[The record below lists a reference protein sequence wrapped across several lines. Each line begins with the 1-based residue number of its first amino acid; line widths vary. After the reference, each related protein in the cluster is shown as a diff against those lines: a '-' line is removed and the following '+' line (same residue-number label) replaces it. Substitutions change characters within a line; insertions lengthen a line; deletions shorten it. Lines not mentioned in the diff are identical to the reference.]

1 MTPTKPTI
9 YQTRRLPASVESDLT
24 ALGEVRHPPGFRP
37 PTEDDLREALREA
50 DAILCTVTDRFTAD
64 LLRTPGRRAGLLANF
79 GVGVDNIDLETA
91 RSVGVRVSNT
101 PGVLTEATA
110 ELTLALI
117 LAVLRRLGEGERLVR
132 SGGWTGWEPTQLLGR
147 SAHGLR
153 LGVVGMGRIGTT
165 VARRANAGLGMSI
178 LYTSRSPVPPWE
190 LGGVEARN
198 VSLDELLA
206 ESDVVT
212 LHVPSTPDTHHL
224 IDARRLALMP
234 PASVLINTARGN
246 IVDEAAL
253 VAALSE
259 GRLAGAGLDV
269 YAGEPSVPE
278 ALRAMEQVV
287 LLPHLGSATLE
298 TRTAMGNLA
307 LDNLRAWFGGS
318 PLPTPVAG

>member
-1 MTPTKPTI
+1 MTQTKPTI
-9 YQTRRLPASVESDLT
+9 YQTRRLPDEVESALST
-24 ALGEVRHPPGFRP
+24 LGEVQHPPGFRP
-37 PTEDDLREALREA
+37 PTADDLRKALRKS
-50 DAILCTVTDRFTAD
+50 DAILCTVTDTFSAN
-64 LLRTPGRRAGLLANF
+64 LLRTSGRRAGLLANI

-110 ELTLALI
+110 ELTIALI

-153 LGVVGMGRIGTT
+153 LGVIGMGRIGAT
-165 VARRANAGLGMSI
+165 VARRAHAGLGMRI
-178 LYTSRSPVPPWE
+178 LYASRSPVPPWE
-190 LGGVEARN
+190 LGGVEAKR
-198 VSLDELLA
+198 VSLDTLLI

-224 IDARRLALMP
+224 IDARRLALMRP
-234 PASVLINTARGN
+234 LSVLINTARGT

-259 GRLAGAGLDV
+259 GRLAGAGFDV
-269 YAGEPSVPE
+269 YADEPKVPE

-307 LDNLRAWFGGS
+307 LSNLRAWFEGG
-318 PLPTPVAG
+318 PLPTPVE

>member
-9 YQTRRLPASVESDLT
+9 YQTRRLPPGVESDLA
-24 ALGEVRHPPGFRP
+24 ALGKVRHPPGFRP
-37 PTEDDLREALREA
+37 PTRDDLREALREA

-91 RSVGVRVSNT
+91 RSEGIRVSNT

-132 SGGWTGWEPTQLLGR
+132 SGAWTGWEPTQLLGR
-147 SAHGLR
+147 SAQGLR
-153 LGVVGMGRIGTT
+153 LGVIGMGRIGTT
-165 VARRANAGLGMSI
+165 VARRAHAGLGMRI

-190 LGGVEARN
+190 LGGVEARK
-198 VSLDELLA
+198 VPLDTLLI

-224 IDARRLALMP
+224 IDARRLALLP
-234 PASVLINTARGN
+234 PSSVLINTSRGTV
-246 IVDEAAL
+246 VDEAAL

-269 YAGEPSVPE
+269 YAEEPVVPE
-278 ALRAMEQVV
+278 ALRTMEHVV
-287 LLPHLGSATLE
+287 LLPHLGSATE
-298 TRTAMGNLA
+298 EARTAMGNLA
-307 LDNLRAWFGGS
+307 LDNLRAWCDGS
-318 PLPTPVAG
+318 PLPTPVR

>member
-1 MTPTKPTI
+1 MTSTKPTV
-9 YQTRRLPASVESDLT
+9 YQTRRLPAEVESALS
-24 ALGEVRHPPGFRP
+24 ALGEVQHPPGFRP
-37 PTEDDLREALREA
+37 PTADDLRTALRKS
-50 DAILCTVTDRFTAD
+50 DAILCTVIDRFSAT
-64 LLRTPGRRAGLLANF
+64 LLRTSGRRAGLLANF

-91 RSVGVRVSNT
+91 RSVGIRVSNT

-110 ELTLALI
+110 ELTIALI

-153 LGVVGMGRIGTT
+153 LGVIGMGRIGTT
-165 VARRANAGLGMSI
+165 VARRAHAGLGMRI
-178 LYTSRSPVPPWE
+178 LYASRSPVAPWD
-190 LGGVEARN
+190 LGGVEARK
-198 VSLDELLA
+198 VPLDTLLS

-234 PASVLINTARGN
+234 PSSVLINTARGN

-253 VAALSE
+253 VAALSS

-269 YAGEPSVPE
+269 YADEPKVPE
-278 ALRAMEQVV
+278 PLRTMEQVV

-298 TRTAMGNLA
+298 TRTAMGMLA
-307 LDNLRAWFGGS
+307 LANLRAWFEGGT
-318 PLPTPVAG
+318 LPTPVV

>member
-9 YQTRRLPASVESDLT
+9 YQTRRLPAEVESALST
-24 ALGEVRHPPGFRP
+24 LGEVRHPPGFRS
-37 PTEDDLREALREA
+37 PTADDLRTALRKS
-50 DAILCTVTDRFTAD
+50 DAILCTVTDRFSAN
-64 LLRTPGRRAGLLANF
+64 LLRTSGRRAGLLANV
-79 GVGVDNIDLETA
+79 GVGVDNIDLEAA
-91 RSVGVRVSNT
+91 RSVSVRVSNT

-110 ELTLALI
+110 ELTIALI

-132 SGGWTGWEPTQLLGR
+132 SGEWTGWEPTQLLGR
-147 SAHGLR
+147 SAQGLQ
-153 LGVVGMGRIGTT
+153 LGVIGMGRIGAS
-165 VARRANAGLGMSI
+165 VARRAHAGLGMRI
-178 LYTSRSPVPPWE
+178 LYASRSPVPPWE
-190 LGGVEARN
+190 LGGIEARK
-198 VSLDELLA
+198 VSLDTLLI

-234 PASVLINTARGN
+234 PSSVLINTARGTV
-246 IVDEAAL
+246 VDEAAL

-269 YAGEPSVPE
+269 YAGEPMVPE

-307 LDNLRAWFGGS
+307 LANLRAWFEGG
-318 PLPTPVAG
+318 PLPTLVV